1 MKQWACLAGL
11 ALGCSWFE
19 SEPPDVVFITVDT
32 VRRDHVGVFNAESP
46 ARTPHMDALAAD
58 GVLYTDAFSPISVTG
73 PAFVSLMTGLE
84 PGQHGVL
91 TNLFRGGTPLSDDVD
106 TLAERF
112 SAAGYATGA
121 FVSAFTL
128 RQALGLRQGFDVYN
142 GGEQSNREGALTTS
156 ILGPWMSVQQGRI
169 FAWAHLFDAHGPLV
183 RWIEP
188 ADSETDWERDPERLA
203 HIPSYQRIDDITDT
217 RLYQRLYVRGV
228 EYADAQVGVIV
239 AQLKQLGRY
248 DDALIVLL
256 ADHGE
261 GFEERD
267 LWYDHGTSA
276 HAEQT
281 QIPLVI
287 KYPKNRNAGV
297 QDDRLVSLLDV
308 SPTVLE
314 FTGLAA
320 LGGGPG
326 RSLLDKGVLH
336 EVVLAES
343 SHCKRV
349 AVLDCAPA
357 GGQGKELAV
366 RSKTTSVIS
375 QAMSTG
381 EVVATYD
388 RQTDATERTTQS
400 SVIPAELVDAV
411 TSYRSD
417 RRTRAYGPL
426 PLPNIGS
433 QKAEEEKLKE
443 LGYLE

>member
-1 MKQWACLAGL
+1 MRAWGWFVGL
-11 ALGCSWFE
+11 AVGCSWFE
-19 SEPPDVVFITVDT
+19 PEPPDVVFITVDT
-32 VRRDHVGVFNAESP
+32 VRRDHVGVYNAESP

-128 RQALGLRQGFDVYN
+128 RQALGLRQGFDVYS
-142 GGEQSNREGALTTS
+142 GGEKSNREGAVTTS
-156 ILGPWMSVQQGRI
+156 LLGPWMGVQEGKL

-188 ADSETDWERDPERLA
+188 GDSEPDWERDPARLA
-203 HIPSYQRIDDITDT
+203 HFPSYQRIDDITDS

-239 AQLKQLGRY
+239 AQLKQLKRY

-261 GFEERD
+261 GFEERE

-276 HAEQT
+276 HVEQT

-287 KYPKNRNAGV
+287 KYPKNQKAGTT
-297 QDDRLVSLLDV
+297 DERLVSLLDV
-308 SPTVLE
+308 PSTVLT
-314 FTGLAA
+314 FTGLPA
-320 LGGGPG
+320 LEGSTG
-326 RSLLDKGVLH
+326 RSLLGDDELH
-336 EVVLAES
+336 NAVMSES

-349 AVLDCAPA
+349 AVLNCAPA

-366 RSKTTSVIS
+366 RNKGQAVVSQSV
-375 QAMSTG
+375 STG
-381 EVVATYD
+381 ERVTTYD
-388 RQTDATERTTQS
+388 RRTDAVEMETES
-400 SVIPAELVDAV
+400 GIIPPELSDVV
-411 TSYRSD
+411 KRFTHD
-417 RRTRAYGPL
+417 RRTRRYGPL
-426 PLPNIGS
+426 PNVGS
-433 QKAEEEKLKE
+433 QKAEDEKLKQ
-443 LGYLE
+443 LGYVE